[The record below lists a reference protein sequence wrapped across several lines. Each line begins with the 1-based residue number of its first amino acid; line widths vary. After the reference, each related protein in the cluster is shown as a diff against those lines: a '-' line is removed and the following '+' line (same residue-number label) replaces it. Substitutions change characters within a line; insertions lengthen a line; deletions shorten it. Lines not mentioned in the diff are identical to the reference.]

1 MGWLTLARQ
10 ARNHGHRPTRRRDMR
25 RAGAGKWRDAGRRA
39 QAGRAVARPRRRQS
53 REEASRPLTST
64 ITDPPHF
71 PSRLED
77 PPPGPSTI
85 HLIKPPPSP
94 QPAMDSATTRS
105 QSRSRSRGREQL
117 VSTGRGGVGNMR
129 APSANGGSV
138 SPSLYRR
145 PLSPVTDEHLV
156 SGVHYWTRGW
166 RSPASLRSSL
176 ASPCSR
182 GVGQGAVS
190 SGASPT

>member
-77 PPPGPSTI
+77 PPPGPSTN

-94 QPAMDSATTRS
+94 PARNGLRDNALPVPIPVPWPRAVGLHGSRWSRQHACPLRERRLR
-105 QSRSRSRGREQL
+105 QSL
-117 VSTGRGGVGNMR
+117 
-129 APSANGGSV
+129 
-138 SPSLYRR
+138 
-145 PLSPVTDEHLV
+145 PLSPTLIARD
-156 SGVHYWTRGW
+156 G
-166 RSPASLRSSL
+166 
-176 ASPCSR
+176 
-182 GVGQGAVS
+182 
-190 SGASPT
+190 